1 MNVGEVVEHILT
13 VLRSPRMVVWLC
25 GDYSQILLHHILL
38 KPHHVVQISA
48 SSWNGEMGDG
58 GREGRRGGGGGGGGG
73 GSSQRERQVHARL
86 DIKREVKRNVQFASW

>member
-58 GREGRRGGGGGGGGG
+58 GREGRREGGGEGGGGGGGGG
-73 GSSQRERQVHARL
+73 GRE
-86 DIKREVKRNVQFASW
+86 

>member
-48 SSWNGEMGDG
+48 SSWNGETGDG
-58 GREGRRGGGGGGGGG
+58 GREGGREG